1 MKIVHQNFVYE
12 AVGKV
17 YTEQDIQTILEE
29 SGVSSLSQLHALLEA
44 IEDKNKKMDEE
55 EPNPEDVPD
64 LQPTPEEKEIEE
76 KQQAAQMSQEVPVEP
91 SAPEGGSEVPP
102 IETEPEIP
110 AEAPVEAEPEPSV
123 EPAPEPMVAKD
134 EQKPS
139 ADKEQV
145 PEKPL
150 PIKEPPM
157 VPPSKEV
164 PEVLEKTKEVP
175 YLRKLS
181 TLYNNF
187 VRFFKKPTINAAGT
201 IIGLNAT
208 GIKNDSKFLQGDIT
222 AFVQGTAKEPYSVW
236 VRLFRKRTTQDFSFN
251 SMSQVRCNCPSF
263 IFYASH
269 NDLNHKVL
277 LGRPITNKKVRDANG
292 NSYTIDMRKPSPI
305 NNPDPNNVLMCKHI
319 ANVVREA
326 GRKGL
331 LADFK
336 E

>member
-1 MKIVHQNFVYE
+1 MKIVHRNFVYE

-55 EPNPEDVPD
+55 EPNPDDVPD
-64 LQPTPEEKEIEE
+64 LQPTPEEKEIED
-76 KQQAAQMSQEVPVEP
+76 KQQAAQTPQEAPVAP
-91 SAPEGGSEVPP
+91 AAPEGGSEVPP

-110 AEAPVEAEPEPSV
+110 AETPVEEPAPEPSV
-123 EPAPEPMVAKD
+123 EPAPASMPAEK
-134 EQKPS
+134 K

-145 PEKPL
+145 PAKPL

-157 VPPSKEV
+157 VPPSKDV

-201 IIGLNAT
+201 IIGLNAA

-251 SMSQVRCNCPSF
+251 SMSQVRCSCPSF

-277 LGRPITNKKVRDANG
+277 LGRPIVNKKVKDARG

-331 LADFK
+331 LADFT